1 MSDFQLNCPSREIGR
16 TEIGDRDRRVQAR
29 RVRCR
34 PMAQSA
40 RTGGPPATQADWA
53 AQAAATVEHVVGGVR
68 DKTTV
73 PLTTV
78 ARAIVFGT
86 LAGIVGVAAL
96 VLLAVGGVRLLDA
109 YLPGPVFWAH
119 LLVGMVFTVVG
130 LWFLR
135 RATATNKG

>member
-1 MSDFQLNCPSREIGR
+1 
-16 TEIGDRDRRVQAR
+16 
-29 RVRCR
+29 
-34 PMAQSA
+34 MAQPA
-40 RTGGPPATQADWA
+40 RTAGPATTQTDWA
-53 AQAAATVEHVVGGVR
+53 AQAAATVEQVVGGVR
-68 DKTTV
+68 DRTTV

-78 ARAIVFGT
+78 ARAVVFGT

-96 VLLAVGGVRLLDA
+96 VLLAVGAVRLLDA

-135 RATATNKG
+135 KATAASKG